1 MGSHRVRHDWNDLA
15 AEGTNLNIIKA
26 IYDQHTANMIL
37 NGENMKAFLLN
48 SEKKQHGRPLSPL
61 LPKMVLE
68 VLATTVSQ
76 KKIKC
81 IQTGK
86 RENCHY
92 LQMPRYSTHREP

>member
-1 MGSHRVRHDWNDLA
+1 
-15 AEGTNLNIIKA
+15 
-26 IYDQHTANMIL
+26 
-37 NGENMKAFLLN
+37 MKAFLLN

-81 IQTGK
+81 IQIGK

-92 LQMPRYSTHREP
+92 LQMT